1 MFYSI
6 YGTHHFPTK
15 AQAERYYRVYGFDA
29 LDVQRKLDE
38 GEIQLGAPPL
48 QPGDELV
55 LLDNQTRYGIQTR
68 PRG

>member
-6 YGTHHFPTK
+6 YGTSHFPTQK
-15 AQAERYYRVYGFDA
+15 QAERYYRVYGFDA
-29 LDVQRKLDE
+29 GDVQRKLDE
-38 GEIQLGAPPL
+38 GEIHLGAPPVL
-48 QPGDELV
+48 EGEELV